1 MILSYYNIF
10 AVFQK
15 YKIDIGYLA
24 FRDLIKNIL
33 YCFANIAYD
42 PRWKNMHVSWFSQII
57 LLVRN
62 TNDIQIF
69 FRSWKLS
76 DSNLNQPISNDL
88 HLSNYSYIRSNAICA
103 KKKNRDVHWTAEHLF
118 LHHFNEITF
127 DEISSG
133 ETYASIALTLQLF
146 SPKK

>member
-1 MILSYYNIF
+1 MILSQYDIF
-10 AVFQK
+10 AAL
-15 YKIDIGYLA
+15 KIQNRYWLFGVQGLDRNYTLL
-24 FRDLIKNIL
+24 F
-33 YCFANIAYD
+33 CVCD
-42 PRWKNMHVSWFSQII
+42 PRWKKMHVSWFTVKTC

-69 FRSWKLS
+69 FRSWKLYV
-76 DSNLNQPISNDL
+76 NENQPISNDL